1 MGTQSA
7 CLTPGGA
14 VNTQHI
20 GRRIAYWRERRG
32 FTQGDFGRLMGKS
45 RRWVQD
51 LEGGLRQ
58 ADPRLSVLQ
67 RAADVLRI
75 PLERLVTDSTTS
87 TPGPATALPA
97 EVAALVDS
105 LHNPAHGGSS
115 VPVADLRRRVHFC
128 CQAWE
133 SCHYAAARDLPAVL
147 ADAHATAVTSAE
159 AAVLLSRAYQLTASL
174 LFKYGALARTPAV
187 LAADRAL
194 SAAETAGDSLALGA
208 AARRVARGLIHQ
220 QRHSAAA
227 DYATATANTL
237 RGDLEQ
243 AGPAGLS
250 TLGMLYLVAAVGATG
265 AGRSAQS
272 VATATERLG
281 EAGEVAERQGERGA
295 DFTNFGPVNVALHQ
309 VDVLLRLD
317 DAWSAV
323 EAAQRLDDGAVAA
336 LGRER
341 QARHL
346 VTTARASAL
355 TRRREDATRD
365 LLEAERLA
373 PEEVRRPSVTRLV
386 GELTELVPTP
396 GPELTGLARRC
407 GLRT

>member
-1 MGTQSA
+1 MRA
-7 CLTPGGA
+7 PTPGVA

-20 GRRIAYWRERRG
+20 GRHIAYWRERRG

-51 LEGGLRQ
+51 LEGGQRQ

-75 PLERLVTDSTTS
+75 PLERLVTDSTAPR
-87 TPGPATALPA
+87 PGPAPALPA
-97 EVAALVDS
+97 EVATLVDS
-105 LHNPAHGGSS
+105 LHTPARGGSS

-133 SCHYAAARDLPAVL
+133 SCHYTAAARDLPAVL

-174 LFKYGALARTPAV
+174 LFKYGALTRTPAV

-194 SAAETAGDSLALGA
+194 SAAETAGDSVAIGA

-227 DYATATANTL
+227 DYATAIANTL
-237 RGDLEQ
+237 RSDLEQ

-265 AGRSAQS
+265 SGRSAQS

-281 EAGEVAERQGERGA
+281 EAGEVAERQGEHGA
-295 DFTNFGPVNVALHQ
+295 DFTNFGPANVALHQ

-323 EAAQRLDDGAVAA
+323 ETAERIDADAVAA

-365 LLEAERLA
+365 LLKAERLA
-373 PEEVRRPSVTRLV
+373 PEEVRRPAVTRLV
-386 GELTELVPTP
+386 GELTELAPTP

-407 GLRT
+407 GLPA

>member
-1 MGTQSA
+1 M
-7 CLTPGGA
+7 
-14 VNTQHI
+14 NTEHI

-51 LEGGLRQ
+51 LEGGHRQ

-75 PLERLVTDSTTS
+75 PLERLVTDSTTPE
-87 TPGPATALPA
+87 PGPTTALPA
-97 EVAALVDS
+97 EVAALVDY
-105 LHNPAHGGSS
+105 LHAPARGGSII
-115 VPVADLRRRVHFC
+115 PVAELRRRVTFC
-128 CQAWE
+128 CHAWE
-133 SCHYAAARDLPAVL
+133 SCHYSAAARDLPAVL
-147 ADAHATAVTSAE
+147 ADAHRTATNSDE

-194 SAAETAGDSLALGA
+194 AAAERAGDPVAIGA

-220 QRHSAAA
+220 QRHTAAA
-227 DYATATANTL
+227 DYATTVANTL
-237 RGDLEQ
+237 RGELEQ
-243 AGPAGLS
+243 SGAAGLS

-265 AGRSAQS
+265 TGRSPRA

-281 EAGEVAERQGERGA
+281 EAGEVAEQQGEHGA
-295 DFTNFGPVNVALHQ
+295 DFTSFGPANVQLHE

-323 EAAQRLDDGAVAA
+323 ETAQRIDGGAVAA

-355 TRRREDATRD
+355 TRRREDAVRD

-386 GELTELVPTP
+386 GELTELVSTS

-407 GLRT
+407 GLRA